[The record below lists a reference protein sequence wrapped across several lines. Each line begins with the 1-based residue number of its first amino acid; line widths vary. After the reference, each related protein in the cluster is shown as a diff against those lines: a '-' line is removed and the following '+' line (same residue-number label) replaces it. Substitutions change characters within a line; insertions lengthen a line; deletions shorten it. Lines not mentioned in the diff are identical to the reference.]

1 MDQYKRDWLNRY
13 IPRKRALIRLYQKLD
28 HKRADACSLH
38 SPTISGMPKA
48 RRSSSM
54 IEDRMAEVDLLERR
68 IARLEKA
75 ADKIKW
81 EILTAIDELG
91 DPVHAEIL
99 ERHFIDGETVEA
111 IADELGFSDRH
122 CWRLYTAAVSE
133 IEVPPDYK
141 PAYNSQPVERSQD
154 DQCS

>member
-1 MDQYKRDWLNRY
+1 
-13 IPRKRALIRLYQKLD
+13 
-28 HKRADACSLH
+28 
-38 SPTISGMPKA
+38 
-48 RRSSSM
+48 M

-68 IARLEKA
+68 IARLEKTVN
-75 ADKIKW
+75 KIKW

-111 IADELGFSDRH
+111 IAADLGYTDRH
-122 CWRLYTAAVSE
+122 CWRLYAAAVSE

-141 PAYNSQPVERSQD
+141 PAYNSQQVKRSKD